1 MDCAISSFVF
11 YCTINI
17 GLLIDSVIM
26 EKPFQMFRLCVR
38 LSYCTISIELFIVK
52 IVVRRNFIITN
63 YVL

>member
-1 MDCAISSFVF
+1 MDCAIISFVF

-26 EKPFQMFRLCVR
+26 EKPLQMFRLCVR
-38 LSYCTISIELFIVK
+38 LSYCIISIELFIEKV
-52 IVVRRNFIITN
+52 VVRTNFIITN

>member
-38 LSYCTISIELFIVK
+38 LSYSTISIELFIEKV
-52 IVVRRNFIITN
+52 VVRRNFIITN